1 MRYAASGK
9 PDCSYAFLSPGFLF
23 PPLNHTKEGRAAKMI
38 KGVKHVPYKERLR
51 KLDLFSLDKRRL
63 RGDLINVYK
72 YVKSEHQEDG
82 ARLFSVT
89 PSDRTRGNGCKLEH
103 RRIHINMRKTFF
115 VVRVTENW
123 NRLPRELVG
132 SPSLE
137 TFKALLDM
145 FLCDLI

>member
-1 MRYAASGK
+1 
-9 PDCSYAFLSPGFLF
+9 
-23 PPLNHTKEGRAAKMI
+23 
-38 KGVKHVPYKERLR
+38 
-51 KLDLFSLDKRRL
+51 
-63 RGDLINVYK
+63 
-72 YVKSEHQEDG
+72 
-82 ARLFSVT
+82 
-89 PSDRTRGNGCKLEH
+89 
-103 RRIHINMRKTFF
+103 MRKTFF